1 MVLGMLAII
10 AWFDQTSRVDEIF
23 ERAIVLELLDDTGGQ
38 GHSCA
43 ELAAVVGASEAE
55 VERAV
60 ERLREAGILHRD
72 GETVRASSAVLRLDD
87 LGMISI

>member
-1 MVLGMLAII
+1 MLAII
-10 AWFDQTSRVDEIF
+10 VWFDHTSSVDEMF
-23 ERAIVLELLDDTGGQ
+23 ERAIVLELLDDPGGR

-43 ELAAVVGASEAE
+43 ELAAVVGASDAE

-72 GETVRASSAVLRLDD
+72 GETVRASSAALHLDD